1 MTAEQKE
8 MVSRIKLIIIK
19 AIVETPDEHILE
31 LIQKAK
37 GDEKEDETL
46 CK

>member
-8 MVSRIKLIIIK
+8 MVSKIKLIIIK

-31 LIQKAK
+31 LIQKAQENEAE
-37 GDEKEDETL
+37 GSDGE
-46 CK
+46 

>member
-31 LIQKAK
+31 LIQKAQ
-37 GDEKEDETL
+37 GDEKEGETL

>member
-31 LIQKAK
+31 LIQKAQE
-37 GDEKEDETL
+37 DEKEDETE

>member
-8 MVSRIKLIIIK
+8 MVSRIKLIMIK
-19 AIVETPDEHILE
+19 AIVETPDEDILE
-31 LIQKAK
+31 LIQKAQ
-37 GDEKEDETL
+37 GDEKEDETA

>member
-1 MTAEQKE
+1 MTADQKE
-8 MVSRIKLIIIK
+8 LVYKIKLIMIK
-19 AIVETPDEHILE
+19 AIVETPDEDILE
-31 LIQKAK
+31 LIQKAQ

>member
-31 LIQKAK
+31 LIQKAQ
-37 GDEKEDETL
+37 GDEKEDETA